1 MYGRGVAVSKSDFA
15 TYAYALLALDAAA
28 EAGAALRGAV
38 ELHLTYDEEAGGEI
52 GPRWLLEQGISKPD
66 LSIGAGFSYTVVTAH
81 NGCLHLEVTLTGK
94 SAHAPMPYTGHDAL
108 EAATAT
114 LTAPPARPTPFT
126 DTDSPHVAPPHPHS

>member
-66 LSIGAGFSYTVVTAH
+66 LSIGAGFSYNVVTAH
-81 NGCLHLEVTLTGK
+81 NRCLHLEVTVTGK
-94 SAHAPMPYTGHDAL
+94 SAQAAMPYTGHHAL
-108 EAATAT
+108 EAATAL
-114 LTAPPARPTPFT
+114 LTALYHRPQRETRPPTPHDGT
-126 DTDSPHVAPPHPHS
+126 TT

>member
-66 LSIGAGFSYTVVTAH
+66 LSIGPGFSYNVVTAH
-81 NGCLHLEVTLTGK
+81 TGCLHLEVTVPSTAAP
-94 SAHAPMPYTGHDAL
+94 SAMPSPGH
-108 EAATAT
+108 
-114 LTAPPARPTPFT
+114 TPL
-126 DTDSPHVAPPHPHS
+126 

>member
-66 LSIGAGFSYTVVTAH
+66 LSIGAGFSYNVVTAH
-81 NGCLHLEVTLTGK
+81 NGCLHLEVTVTGK
-94 SAHAPMPYTGHDAL
+94 RSEESRVGKEGVSTCRSRGLPEH
-108 EAATAT
+108 
-114 LTAPPARPTPFT
+114 
-126 DTDSPHVAPPHPHS
+126 